1 MMSISKA
8 AGSPVRT
15 VVAAA
20 PPTTEPRV
28 PIGSAGG
35 DEWTRH
41 VARCPEHA
49 EGQRR
54 RIENEQSSERDGER
68 G

>member
-1 MMSISKA
+1 
-8 AGSPVRT
+8 

>member
-1 MMSISKA
+1 MDT
-8 AGSPVRT
+8 GPLLNFL
-15 VVAAA
+15 VVALAHSGE
-20 PPTTEPRV
+20 PTTKEPRV
-28 PIGSAGG
+28 SIGSAGG